1 MNYFPKRVVS
11 AVCLLAVAVG
21 VASAQSKTATVDL
34 SKVFDKYWKTEQATA
49 ALKDRAQEIDKS
61 DREMKA
67 TWQKSKEDYQKQL
80 AAANDQ
86 AVSPEERENRKKAA
100 ETKLKD
106 IKDSEENIVQFER
119 QANANIAA
127 QKERMRKN
135 ILEEIKLA
143 INSKAKSTG
152 YALVIDLGAQTYVAD
167 PSGPYYTPT
176 VVYSS
181 GENDITEA
189 VLTQLNSTAPA
200 DTVKATEKK

>member
-1 MNYFPKRVVS
+1 MNYFPKRVVL

-200 DTVKATEKK
+200 DPVKAAEKK

>member
-1 MNYFPKRVVS
+1 MNYFPKRVVL

-189 VLTQLNSTAPA
+189 VLTQLNYTAPA
-200 DTVKATEKK
+200 DPVKAAEKK